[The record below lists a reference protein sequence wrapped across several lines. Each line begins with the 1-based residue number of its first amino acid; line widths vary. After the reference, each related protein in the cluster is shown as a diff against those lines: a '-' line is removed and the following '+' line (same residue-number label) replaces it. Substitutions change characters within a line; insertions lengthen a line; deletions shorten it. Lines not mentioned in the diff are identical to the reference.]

1 MLFFLLLAFSL
12 SFFLTIFI
20 RKYAISHQVVDVP
33 NERSSHTLPTPRGG
47 GVAIVVSF
55 LLLLIAAGLA
65 GYVDT
70 RHWLGFCV
78 AGALVAILGFLDDHQ
93 HVAAG
98 WRFLGHLV
106 GAIILLVSLGGLPPI
121 TFFGA
126 LVDLSLVGGVL
137 ACIGLVWLLN
147 LYNFMDGIDG
157 IASLEAVSV
166 CVAGALIA
174 YLAGYEQGII
184 TPLLL
189 AAAVTGFLLW
199 NFPPAKIFMGDAGSG
214 FLGLIIG
221 GILVQAAWF
230 SPDLFWCWL
239 ILLGVFVVDATF
251 TLFVRLARGE
261 KIYQA
266 HRSHAYQS
274 ASRRYKSH
282 KTVSLA
288 VLGINLVWLLPIA
301 LSVVFQLL
309 DGTLGL
315 LIAYAPLLLLALHF
329 RAGRKEVV

>member
-33 NERSSHTLPTPRGG
+33 NERSSHTMPTPRGG

-55 LLLLIAAGLA
+55 LLLLVTAGLT
-65 GYVDT
+65 GNVDT
-70 RHWLGFCV
+70 WHWVGFCI
-78 AGALVAILGFLDDHQ
+78 AGSLVAMLGFLDDHQ
-93 HVAAG
+93 HIPAG

-106 GAIILLVSLGGLPPI
+106 SATILLVSLGGLPPI
-121 TFFGA
+121 EFFGE
-126 LVDLSLVGGVL
+126 LIDLSLAGGVL

-157 IASLEAVSV
+157 IASLQAVSV
-166 CVAGALIA
+166 CVAGAFIA
-174 YLAGYEQGII
+174 YLAGYHQGVLM
-184 TPLLL
+184 PLLL
-189 AAAVTGFLLW
+189 AAAVMGFLVW

-230 SPDLFWCWL
+230 SEDLFWCWL

-266 HRSHAYQS
+266 HRSHAYQT

-288 VLGINLVWLLPIA
+288 VLAINLVWLLPVA
-301 LSVVFQLL
+301 LAVVFQLL
-309 DGTLGL
+309 DGTLAL
-315 LIAYAPLLLLALHF
+315 LIAYAPLGMLALHF
-329 RAGRKEVV
+329 RAGQKEVV